1 MNNSYFPEFSGSTGG
16 WLSAAETEEKYVMT
30 WTNNAKSNSVEAN
43 TFEMPTGGAAIMKM
57 GPNLVY
63 MARKEQCLALGK
75 QLKTGFK
82 INDYRIFR
90 LLPSGEVQ
98 FIHPKDGVFPEKV
111 NAGRIAVGKR
121 EFSIGKNPNPAS
133 IKFTGTE
140 TSLRPFFLNIFIS
153 NGFIRSNDGLDMASY
168 PTTSPPSSASN
179 TPLSFPAYEIPCED
193 RYA

>member
-43 TFEMPTGGAAIMKM
+43 TFEIPTGGAAIMKM

-140 TSLRPFFLNIFIS
+140 TFES
-153 NGFIRSNDGLDMASY
+153 
-168 PTTSPPSSASN
+168 
-179 TPLSFPAYEIPCED
+179 
-193 RYA
+193 

>member
-30 WTNNAKSNSVEAN
+30 GTNNAKSNSVEAN

-140 TSLRPFFLNIFIS
+140 TFES
-153 NGFIRSNDGLDMASY
+153 
-168 PTTSPPSSASN
+168 
-179 TPLSFPAYEIPCED
+179 
-193 RYA
+193 